1 MKVLITSDLFSTA
14 TNGVVTSLTNLWKEL
29 EKLGHEVKILAV
41 SDTAHSRQ
49 EGNVYFI
56 RSMPFPVYPDVRMPL
71 SYHHKLIKELIEWKP
86 DVVHSQCEF
95 FSYQFAEYVSKK
107 TGAPIVHTYHTLY
120 EQYVTYV
127 IPSKRLGE
135 KAIEK
140 LMRVRLKKAARVI
153 APSYKVKGVLEGY
166 HMTNEL
172 SVVPSGI
179 SIEQHQYRMT
189 KDERFAKRR
198 EWGIADD
205 ETVLLN
211 LGRLGEE
218 KNVSELLTYYASAVK
233 HIDKLRFMI
242 VGGGPAKESLEKLAK
257 SLGLQDS
264 VIFTGMVPPDTV
276 QQYYQL
282 GDVFVSA
289 STSETQGLTYVEAA
303 ANALPLL
310 CREDLCLVGVIE
322 EGENGYQYRNEAEF
336 IAALKR
342 ITTDPAWRE
351 SAGRKSEIIAA
362 SFDKTTFAKAIE
374 ELYLSVLE
382 ESQKTT

>member
-29 EKLGHEVKILAV
+29 EKLGHEVRILAV
-41 SDTAHSRQ
+41 SDTTHSRQ
-49 EGNVYFI
+49 EDNVYFI

-127 IPSKRLGE
+127 IPSKTLGE
-135 KAIEK
+135 KAIKK

-153 APSYKVKGVLEGY
+153 APSHKVKGVLEGY
-166 HMTNEL
+166 HMDNTL
-172 SVVPSGI
+172 SVIPSGI

-189 KDERFAKRR
+189 EEERFAHRR

-218 KNVSELLTYYASAVK
+218 KNVAELLRYYAAAIK
-233 HIDKLRFMI
+233 EIDKLRFMI
-242 VGGGPAKESLEKLAK
+242 VGGGPAKESLEKLTA
-257 SLGLQDS
+257 SLGLQDK

-303 ANALPLL
+303 ANGLPLL

-322 EGENGYQYRNEAEF
+322 EGENGYQYRDEAGF
-336 IAALKR
+336 IDALKR
-342 ITTDPAWRE
+342 ITADPTWRE
-351 SAGRKSEIIAA
+351 SAARKSEIIAA
-362 SFDKTTFAKAIE
+362 SFDKATFAKAIE

-382 ESQKTT
+382 ESK